1 MNGKQHF
8 HDFEIRI
15 LRAQHVQNRIVA
27 HQKFYLLIHKSYIL
41 IRLQACKFV
50 AITFC
55 MLKRY
60 LLFLLVAM
68 AFVACDKNKLETTP
82 VIEIKNINTT
92 EVLPGQE
99 LIITLLYKDKE
110 GDLGGGLITYIRNRL
125 NAKPIPDAASNDKA
139 DTVQR
144 ILPNFPKTTS
154 GDIELKIDNAFMT
167 EDPFENDT
175 MIFKIFVS
183 DAANNV
189 SDTVV
194 TGTVIDRQN

>member
-1 MNGKQHF
+1 
-8 HDFEIRI
+8 
-15 LRAQHVQNRIVA
+15 
-27 HQKFYLLIHKSYIL
+27 
-41 IRLQACKFV
+41 
-50 AITFC
+50 
-55 MLKRY
+55 
-60 LLFLLVAM
+60 M

-92 EVLPGQE
+92 EVAPGQE
-99 LIITLLYKDKE
+99 LVITLLYKDKE
-110 GDLGGGLITYIRNRL
+110 GDLGGGLITYVRNRL
-125 NAKPIPDAASNDKA
+125 NLKPISDPASNDKA

-154 GDIELKIDNAFMT
+154 GDIELRIDNAFMT

-175 MIFKIFVS
+175 MIFKIYVS

-194 TGTVIDRQN
+194 TSTVVDRQN

>member
-1 MNGKQHF
+1 
-8 HDFEIRI
+8 
-15 LRAQHVQNRIVA
+15 
-27 HQKFYLLIHKSYIL
+27 
-41 IRLQACKFV
+41 
-50 AITFC
+50 

-60 LLFLLVAM
+60 VPFLLLATVL
-68 AFVACDKNKLETTP
+68 VACDKNKLETTP

-99 LIITLLYKDKE
+99 LVITLLYKDKE

-125 NAKPIPDAASNDKA
+125 NSKPISDPASNDKA

-175 MIFKIFVS
+175 MIFKIFVV

-189 SDTVV
+189 SDTIV